1 MYQCAAEWG
10 CNAAF
15 LQSTLRMLLC
25 LWFPENFSNQSQSV
39 QRTCIALL
47 RFWLVDAQ
55 NSQPVRCL
63 QALFGA
69 TREWQVEKKTKK
81 EEGKFAQLTP
91 LPFAVED
98 ENFRKLFVFILSCF
112 GLKNRRRQESHLT
125 WTYYPLVCVYVRGFT
140 LFNAPFHRHIKETE
154 GILHASHIL
163 NPSQRHQ
170 TTMSGGIGIYA
181 VKKRKK
187 PVQKM

>member
-1 MYQCAAEWG
+1 MTG
-10 CNAAF
+10 
-15 LQSTLRMLLC
+15 R
-25 LWFPENFSNQSQSV
+25 
-39 QRTCIALL
+39 
-47 RFWLVDAQ
+47 
-55 NSQPVRCL
+55 
-63 QALFGA
+63 
-69 TREWQVEKKTKK
+69 KKKQKKK

-112 GLKNRRRQESHLT
+112 RSKEPTPTGITPELDILSSCLCICERIYLN
-125 WTYYPLVCVYVRGFT
+125 
-140 LFNAPFHRHIKETE
+140 NAPLHRHIKETE
-154 GILHASHIL
+154 RIVHASHIL